1 MEWLEKTREN
11 KKNAELQYQ
20 EEIRAVNKEKVKIRD
35 RLVKFKKS
43 NYSIN

>member
-20 EEIRAVNKEKVKIRD
+20 EEMRAVNKEKTKIRD
-35 RLVKFKKS
+35 RLAKFRKS
-43 NYSIN
+43 K